1 MTLQV
6 RVLLLRP
13 FMKQL
18 TIDIIESQLDKID
31 EEVDYIVIQRILN
44 NQKEV

>member
-1 MTLQV
+1 
-6 RVLLLRP
+6 
-13 FMKQL
+13 MKQL

-31 EEVDYIVIQRILN
+31 EEVDYIVIQRIIN